1 VVDDSLSEVIDTIV
15 KAEVHR
21 LIVVDREQR
30 VAGIISLSDILKHL
44 VLDPPNLETGL
55 SDSIT
60 NSAIGVIFK
69 GGDSAT
75 DIDNK
80 A

>member
-1 VVDDSLSEVIDTIV
+1 MIDTIV

-21 LIVVDREQR
+21 LIVVDRNQQ

-44 VLDPPNLETGL
+44 VLEPPALEN
-55 SDSIT
+55 SIT
-60 NSAIGVIFK
+60 NSVANSAIGVIFK

-75 DIDNK
+75 DMESEK
-80 A
+80 